1 VHNNL
6 GRTWRVLRVWEKAV
20 TPAEE
25 ANGRHPRSQHHYRY
39 KRRHPSKASTTSGS
53 HQEWPMA
60 ITMNLRTKTSR
71 SLQNGKDPNQHTKE
85 VDGSHQ
91 RRAWS
96 LLKQGISSA

>member
-1 VHNNL
+1 
-6 GRTWRVLRVWEKAV
+6 
-20 TPAEE
+20 
-25 ANGRHPRSQHHYRY
+25 
-39 KRRHPSKASTTSGS
+39 
-53 HQEWPMA
+53 MA